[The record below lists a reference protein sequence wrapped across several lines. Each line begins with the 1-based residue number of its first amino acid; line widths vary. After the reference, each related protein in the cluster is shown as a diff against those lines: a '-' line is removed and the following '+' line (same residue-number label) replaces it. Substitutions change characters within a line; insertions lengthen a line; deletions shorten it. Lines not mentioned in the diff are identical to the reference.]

1 MGTSRTGKTMASIQI
16 ASFSPT
22 VSGKEVVVKLDDI
35 YPKIKTHLTHSDPF
49 QLLIATILSAQS
61 TDVQVNKVTPKLFQR
76 FPDAKSMSIARIS
89 DLERLV
95 RSTGFYH
102 VKARRIRE
110 ISKQIMVRFEGKV
123 PDNMEALL
131 SLKGVGR
138 KTANIVLS
146 AGYGKIEGIAV
157 DTHVFRL
164 SRRIG
169 LTAQKTPEKI
179 EADLMKITPKDL
191 WPRLSTLLIF
201 HGRQICSARSPK
213 CLQCVLNSKC
223 HYFKNLKRMNPAG

>member
-1 MGTSRTGKTMASIQI
+1 M
-16 ASFSPT
+16 
-22 VSGKEVVVKLDDI
+22 SGKEVVEKLDDI
-35 YPKIKTHLTHSDPF
+35 YLKIKTHLTHSDPF

-102 VKARRIRE
+102 VKARRVRE

-146 AGYGKIEGIAV
+146 AGYGKIEGLAV

-191 WPRLSTLLIF
+191 WPRLSMLLIF

-223 HYFKNLKRMNPAG
+223 LYFKNLKSINRAG